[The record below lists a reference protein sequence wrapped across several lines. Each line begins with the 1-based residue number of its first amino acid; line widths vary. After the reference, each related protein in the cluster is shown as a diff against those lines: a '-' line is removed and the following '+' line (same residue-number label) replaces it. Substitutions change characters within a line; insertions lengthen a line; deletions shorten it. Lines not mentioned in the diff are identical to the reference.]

1 MECEVLDDYLS
12 GLNYQQIA
20 EKMKKS
26 PKAIDNALQ
35 RIKTK
40 IRVFQN
46 DTLLLEKVFWWHNF
60 KIETEYV
67 QYAQK

>member
-1 MECEVLDDYLS
+1 MECAVLDDYLS

-35 RIKTK
+35 RIKSK
-40 IRVFQN
+40 IRVFRS
-46 DTLLLEKVFWWHNF
+46 DSAV
-60 KIETEYV
+60 
-67 QYAQK
+67 